1 MANEQN
7 LKPFTSDQ
15 NREEA
20 KKNGRKGGVAS
31 GEARRRKR
39 DAKEIIEIFLSMNIN
54 NGKKADIEGI
64 KNFMDIQGKNITVEE
79 AMHLKM
85 VQKALKGDL
94 NAYNMA
100 LSIIGDKPAEKVK
113 VEANV
118 NPMSDLTTEE
128 LRKLIEQ
135 HGGDK

>member
-20 KKNGRKGGVAS
+20 KKNGRKGGIAS

-39 DAKEIIEIFLSMNIN
+39 DAKEILEIFLSMQIN
-54 NGKKADIEGI
+54 NGKAADIEGI
-64 KNFMDIQGKNITVEE
+64 KNFMDMQGKNITVEE

-100 LSIIGDKPAEKVK
+100 LSIVGDKPAEKVK
-113 VEANV
+113 IDANV
-118 NPMSDLTTEE
+118 NPVAELTTEE
-128 LRKLIEQ
+128 LRKLIAQ